1 MEQNTDTQTSLMN
14 KKQDELTV
22 GDSIKIQVYALGA
35 IALVYGTVV
44 GGAVGYNKFAAW
56 RMKKDAEKVLNV
68 VDTTATEKE
77 D

>member
-1 MEQNTDTQTSLMN
+1 MEQNTDTDTGLLS

-44 GGAVGYNKFAAW
+44 GGAVGYNKFADW
-56 RMKKDAEKVLNV
+56 RNRKAAEKVLNV

>member
-1 MEQNTDTQTSLMN
+1 MEQNTDTETGLLN

-44 GGAVGYNKFAAW
+44 GGAVGYNKFADW
-56 RMKKDAEKVLNV
+56 RTRKAAEKVLNV